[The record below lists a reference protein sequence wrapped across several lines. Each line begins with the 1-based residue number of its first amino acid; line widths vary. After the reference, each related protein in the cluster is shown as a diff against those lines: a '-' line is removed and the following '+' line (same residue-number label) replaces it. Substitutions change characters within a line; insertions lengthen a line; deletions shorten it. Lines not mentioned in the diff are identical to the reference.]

1 MLGGD
6 QTRGFIHA
14 GQAHNQ
20 LSYFPGLQL
29 IYIYFLSVKGS
40 QRGNSIFLRI

>member
-1 MLGGD
+1 MLSGD
-6 QTRGFIHA
+6 QTQGFIHA

-29 IYIYFLSVKGS
+29 MYF
-40 QRGNSIFLRI
+40 F

>member
-6 QTRGFIHA
+6 QTQGFIRA

-29 IYIYFLSVKGS
+29 IYIFFKCQRISKGKL
-40 QRGNSIFLRI
+40 NFP